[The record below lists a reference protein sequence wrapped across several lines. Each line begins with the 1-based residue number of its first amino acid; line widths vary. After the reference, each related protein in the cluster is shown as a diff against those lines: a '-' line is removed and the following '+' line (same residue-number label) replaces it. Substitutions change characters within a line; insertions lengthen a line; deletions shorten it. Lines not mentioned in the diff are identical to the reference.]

1 MEPRYY
7 AGEVI
12 YLNPHRAP
20 NPGDFIFITVKEP
33 GFPASVGYV
42 RRFVGSDLVS
52 VRVSTLNPKRE
63 QIIPRQEVI
72 AIATVVGSG
81 LF

>member
-1 MEPRYY
+1 MEPRYH

-33 GFPASVGYV
+33 GFAANVGYI
-42 RRFVGSDLVS
+42 RRFLGADLVS
-52 VRVSTLNPKRE
+52 IRVSTLNPKRE
-63 QIIPRQEVI
+63 QIIPRHEVI

>member
-1 MEPRYY
+1 
-7 AGEVI
+7 VV
-12 YLNPHRAP
+12 YLNPARSP
-20 NPGDFIFITVKEP
+20 NPGDFIFVTVKEP

-42 RRFVGSDLVS
+42 RQFLGSDLVS
-52 VRVSTLNPKRE
+52 VRVSTLIRSARRSSPRE
-63 QIIPRQEVI
+63 DVI